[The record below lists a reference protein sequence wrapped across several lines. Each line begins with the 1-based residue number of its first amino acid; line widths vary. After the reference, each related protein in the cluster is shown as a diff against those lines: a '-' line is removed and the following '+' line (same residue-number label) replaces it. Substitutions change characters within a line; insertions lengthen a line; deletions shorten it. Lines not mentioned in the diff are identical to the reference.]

1 MVEAFCTFMT
11 TWPGIWAAVLVVGFT
26 ALVVFSA
33 VLKNYRPLNSAITR
47 VEHALIRYKEK
58 AKTEPLTE
66 DDWNELSAEISQIEN
81 LKSAWA
87 AYAGKVVVVTQPELS
102 GRDEPSVMALKSSRD
117 YFNEESVIELKS
129 NLTKYRDSGNTL
141 TGLGILFTFIG
152 LACGICL
159 ANGGLTAGSEGIS
172 EELKSSLRQLLG
184 GAGQAF
190 TSSVLGIL
198 TAIIFT
204 AFYRHAYKSLIN
216 RIGNFTENLDSLF
229 PVLGEDRIKFAQL
242 EYAAESKAGI
252 VNLSRDLKRQTEELL
267 AVQTQS
273 LGRIEEGIRN
283 MSKSQGDILG
293 RFVKKATSDFSDQLG
308 VKMREMNA
316 SFIEASKSIN
326 SSVKTLEGALSGM
339 NSTMQAAADVSSAA
353 ARAVNNQVS
362 ETFEKIQES
371 HRTILANAKK
381 AEKEFV
387 KVGSEI
393 EGAGDRWSAVLDQ
406 SAKQFA
412 QNIADSGK
420 EAGDAFKDSVSDT
433 GEGFARSVSSSA
445 GVWQQQVGN
454 SAEEIRQSLETF
466 NKVREDFETALA
478 NLRTLRES
486 DSDYSERLLDEYQ
499 ALHDQILAT
508 SEALQT
514 QMERFRSA
522 TEQLKDLAQK
532 VRKHVDFGN
541 LVDPFRAQSR
551 VLRNPSSSLD
561 SGSAKPLQP
570 LQKAGT
576 GSVPPITSRQARIRR
591 PVDSLVNGISNLFN
605 HRKDSEN
612 SQNGKDSGK

>member
-1 MVEAFCTFMT
+1 MT
-11 TWPGIWAAVLVVGFT
+11 TWPGIWAAILVVLIT
-26 ALVVFSA
+26 AIAVFRA
-33 VLKNYRPLNSAITR
+33 VLKNYRMLSSSIAR
-47 VEHALIRYKEK
+47 VERALIQHKEK
-58 AKTEPLTE
+58 AKTGSLTE
-66 DDWNELSAEISQIEN
+66 DDWDELSNEISQIER
-81 LKSAWA
+81 LKSVWE

-102 GRDEPSVMALKSSRD
+102 GRDEPRVMALKSSRD

-152 LACGICL
+152 LACGIYL
-159 ANGGLTAGSEGIS
+159 ASGGLTSGSEGIS
-172 EELKSSLRQLLG
+172 EELKNSLKQLLG

-190 TSSVLGIL
+190 TSSVLGIF

-204 AFYRHAYKSLIN
+204 AFYRQTYKSLIN
-216 RIGNFTENLDSLF
+216 RIGNFTEELDTLI
-229 PVLGEDRIKFAQL
+229 PVLGEERIKFAQL
-242 EYAAESKAGI
+242 EYAAESKAVI
-252 VNLSRDLKRQTEELL
+252 VNLSRELKPQTE
-267 AVQTQS
+267 A
-273 LGRIEEGIRN
+273 LGRIEDGIRN

-308 VKMREMNA
+308 EKMHEMNA
-316 SFIEASKSIN
+316 SFTETAKSVA
-326 SSVKTLEGALSGM
+326 SSVKALEGVLSGM
-339 NSTMQAAADVSSAA
+339 NSTMQEAADVSSAA
-353 ARAVNNQVS
+353 ARAVSDQVS
-362 ETFEKIQES
+362 ETFEKLQES
-371 HRTILANAKK
+371 HKTILANAKK

-406 SAKQFA
+406 SAQQFA
-412 QNIADSGK
+412 RNIADSGK

-486 DSDYSERLLDEYQ
+486 DSYYSERLLDEYQ

-508 SEALQT
+508 SETLQAQT
-514 QMERFRSA
+514 ERFRSA
-522 TEQLKDLAQK
+522 TEQLKDLVQK
-532 VRKHVDFGN
+532 VRKHVDLVN
-541 LVDPFRAQSR
+541 LVDQFMPQSR
-551 VLRNPSSSLD
+551 TLRKPSSSHD
-561 SGSAKPLQP
+561 IGSGKLS
-570 LQKAGT
+570 QKTGT
-576 GSVPPITSRQARIRR
+576 DAESPILSRQDKIRR
-591 PVDSLVNGISNLFN
+591 PVDSLVNGITNLFN
-605 HRKDSEN
+605 HRKDSDS
-612 SQNGKDSGK
+612 SQDGKDSGK